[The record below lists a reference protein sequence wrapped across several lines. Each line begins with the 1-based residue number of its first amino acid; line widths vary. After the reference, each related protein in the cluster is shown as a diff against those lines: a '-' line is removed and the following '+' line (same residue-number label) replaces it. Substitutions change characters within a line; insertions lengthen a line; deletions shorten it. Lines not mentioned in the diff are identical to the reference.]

1 MTIIRDT
8 KDCLKVGRV
17 FAAAVGSLCTRDGSG
32 NDEDMAFQS
41 LFQKLE
47 TR

>member
-1 MTIIRDT
+1 MTIIRDM
-8 KDCLKVGRV
+8 KGCLRVGRV
-17 FAAAVGSLCTRDGSG
+17 FAAAVGSPCTRDGSG
-32 NDEDMAFQS
+32 NDEGMAFQS